1 MIALSMRTSLP
12 LVRLHQA
19 ATWALALPPAYLGVA
34 LLLAAAAFTRP
45 NLLSPMLL
53 LLIMRQAAPL
63 GLAAMGQS
71 LVMRCRSL
79 DLSAGGVV
87 AMVSFL
93 LTSGV
98 LPLPG
103 PLAIA
108 AGLAVGALVGA
119 VNGWMVV
126 RLRASSVIVTLS
138 VSMILSGLVIAWSQF
153 RSAGDAPELLR
164 AFGLARV
171 AGVPLPPIAW
181 LLLLVPVGL
190 FLRSSAFGRA
200 MDAVGANP
208 RAAELSGLPHLRVLF
223 LAHVASGLLS
233 AAGGLLLLAFVG
245 VGNVTLGNDLALN
258 ALAAAILGGI
268 NFGNGRGGLAGPAVA
283 AFMLVFLFNFLTSLG
298 LGEAGRLMLQGAI
311 IGLAAL
317 AYALRHRAANPT

>member
-1 MIALSMRTSLP
+1 
-12 LVRLHQA
+12 
-19 ATWALALPPAYLGVA
+19 
-34 LLLAAAAFTRP
+34 
-45 NLLSPMLL
+45 
-53 LLIMRQAAPL
+53 
-63 GLAAMGQS
+63 
-71 LVMRCRSL
+71 
-79 DLSAGGVV
+79 
-87 AMVSFL
+87 
-93 LTSGV
+93 
-98 LPLPG
+98 
-103 PLAIA
+103 
-108 AGLAVGALVGA
+108 
-119 VNGWMVV
+119 
-126 RLRASSVIVTLS
+126 VIVTLS

-171 AGVPLPPIAW
+171 GGVPLPPILW
-181 LLLLVPVGL
+181 LALLVPVGL
-190 FLRSSAFGRA
+190 FLKATAFGRS

-208 RAAELSGLPHLRVLF
+208 RAAALSGLPHLRVLF

-268 NFGNGRGGLAGPAVA
+268 NFGNGRGGMAGPAVA

-317 AYALRHRAANPT
+317 AYALRHRGLNPT